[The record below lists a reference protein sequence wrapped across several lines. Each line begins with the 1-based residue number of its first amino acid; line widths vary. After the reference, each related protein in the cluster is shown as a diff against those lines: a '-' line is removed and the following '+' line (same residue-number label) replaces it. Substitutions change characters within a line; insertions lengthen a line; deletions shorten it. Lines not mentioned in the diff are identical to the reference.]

1 MENDIQI
8 FTNPKFGEIRVAGT
22 NDKPMFCLTDVC
34 RALDIKNVSDCKS
47 RLSQKGV
54 GTTDTLTNGGIQK
67 LTYIDE
73 GNLYKCIFQSR
84 KAEALEFQDWV
95 TDEVLPSIRKH
106 GGYLTPQKIDEILDD
121 PDTIIR
127 LATQLKEER
136 IKRKEAE
143 RLNEINRPKVEFF
156 DTVAGSNDAVSMN
169 KVAKCLNFA
178 KMGRNNLFKFLR
190 EKNVLMSNNLP
201 YQQYIDSGHFRVI
214 EQKYTGKDG
223 MPQINYKTLVYQKG
237 LDYIRRLLLK
247 HGYVPCKQTSDCQ
260 QR

>member
-1 MENDIQI
+1 
-8 FTNPKFGEIRVAGT
+8 
-22 NDKPMFCLTDVC
+22 
-34 RALDIKNVSDCKS
+34 
-47 RLSQKGV
+47 
-54 GTTDTLTNGGIQK
+54 
-67 LTYIDE
+67 
-73 GNLYKCIFQSR
+73 
-84 KAEALEFQDWV
+84 
-95 TDEVLPSIRKH
+95 
-106 GGYLTPQKIDEILDD
+106 
-121 PDTIIR
+121 
-127 LATQLKEER
+127 
-136 IKRKEAE
+136 
-143 RLNEINRPKVEFF
+143 
-156 DTVAGSNDAVSMN
+156 MN